1 MVVREIQKNQPQLSD
16 IQMVPKLSKRILE
29 IVQAQITAGT
39 YAVNKGPSGGTYRV
53 ADQTSSEPEQA
64 VESAKENQ

>member
-1 MVVREIQKNQPQLSD
+1 
-16 IQMVPKLSKRILE
+16 MVPKLSKRILE

-53 ADQTSSEPEQA
+53 ADQTSSEPQE
-64 VESAKENQ
+64 ETKKDME